1 MNIIILIIASNDGK
15 YMEMQEIWKRYWK
28 KHPHIKCFFIKNDP
42 NLSENI
48 LLLEDT
54 IYYKCEE
61 SIRPGVL
68 YKTVYGIN
76 YCLNHFEFDY
86 IFRTNLSSMLD
97 LYKMYDYITH
107 NANFDY
113 GALIG
118 EDWHTKQL
126 FGAGCGFF
134 LSKNACQHLVKNAY
148 LLKTEEMDDVAIG
161 ILLLPIFGIKPISRC
176 DIENLDDESYT
187 ITDDSFHYRCKSDH
201 EHHLTIEIMN
211 KLFKKIYLTDD
222 LIL

>member
-15 YMEMQEIWKRYWK
+15 FIEMQEIWKRYWK
-28 KHPHIKCFFIKNDP
+28 KHPRIKCFFIKNDP

-54 IYYKCEE
+54 IYYKSEE

-68 YKTVYGIN
+68 HKTVYSIE
-76 YCLNHFEFDY
+76 YCLNHFEFDN

-107 NANFDY
+107 NAIFDY

-118 EDWHTKQL
+118 EEWDTKQL
-126 FGAGCGFF
+126 FGSGCGFF
-134 LSKNACQHLVKNAY
+134 LSKYACQYLVKNAY

-161 ILLLPIFGIKPISRC
+161 ILVLPTFGIKPISRC
-176 DIENLDDESYT
+176 DINNLDDESYI
-187 ITDDSFHYRCKSDH
+187 ITDDTFHYRCKSDG

-211 KLFKKIYLTDD
+211 KLFKKIYLTDV
-222 LIL
+222 